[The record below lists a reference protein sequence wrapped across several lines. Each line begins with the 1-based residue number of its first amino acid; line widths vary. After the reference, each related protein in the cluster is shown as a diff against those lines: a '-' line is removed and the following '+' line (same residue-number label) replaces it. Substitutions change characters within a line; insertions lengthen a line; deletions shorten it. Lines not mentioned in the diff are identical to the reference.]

1 MRRTRPL
8 IVVSLA
14 AVVLAASC
22 GTDTGTTATSPT
34 TPDKDKVATGQG
46 QAGAK
51 PAPASVTI
59 IVPKDTDT
67 FDPHTSLGE
76 DGAQQ
81 LLPFLYDPMVR
92 RDLEGK
98 ILPGIA
104 TKWET
109 TTTSGVFTIRDGMTC
124 ADGAPLDAAAVAKSF
139 EHFSTNKAAKGRTRV
154 FGVAGAESIVA
165 DPAAKTVT
173 IKLKSPNND
182 MLTGLANSGFVICP
196 GGVDNPDIMKTTGAG
211 SGPYTLVE
219 SKRGEKYVMN
229 LRTDYVALP
238 EGTTLADMPKTVTL
252 QVVTEDATA
261 ADLVEKNAG
270 FVAGLQ
276 STDVTRLKA
285 NAALTLVEGQAYGT
299 NAVVFAQGP
308 GAKMGDVKLR
318 QGIAMLIDSQQGAAA
333 ETQNLGIPRRTLFTP
348 NIDCYNAD
356 AEGYA
361 PKYDPAAG
369 ATFLDEAGYKKG
381 ADGFRTKPDGSALL
395 INVVGDNTQYKAP
408 DYLAKALTDG
418 GFNVKLAVGT
428 RSESIV
434 ALLAGNFDVGSFPFT
449 SSTPLPALWLNQ
461 IGTGNGDNY
470 TGVSNPE
477 FDAAANTALA
487 AEGEARC
494 VAWKEAERA
503 VLEQVNVLPLDQP
516 IKYWFGNG
524 VTFNARFYK
533 IDPFSI
539 RGK

>member
-1 MRRTRPL
+1 
-8 IVVSLA
+8 LA
-14 AVVLAASC
+14 LVVLAASC
-22 GTDTGTTATSPT
+22 GDDSTNTTATPT
-34 TPDKDKVATGQG
+34 TPDKDKVATGEGQQG
-46 QAGAK
+46 SK

-59 IVPKDTDT
+59 TVPKDTDT
-67 FDPHTSLGE
+67 FDPHTSLAE

-81 LLPFLYDPMVR
+81 LFPFLYDGMVR

-98 ILPGIA
+98 ILPAIA

-124 ADGAPLDAAAVAKSF
+124 ADGSPLDAAAVAKSY
-139 EHFSTNKAAKGRTRV
+139 ERFSTNNASKGRARV
-154 FGVAGAESIVA
+154 FGVDGAESIVA
-165 DPAAKTVT
+165 DAAAKTVT
-173 IKLKSPNND
+173 IKLKGPNND
-182 MLTGLANSGFVICP
+182 LLTGLANSGFVVCP
-196 GGVDNPDIMKTTGAG
+196 GGVDNPDVMKSTSAG

-219 SKRGEKYVMN
+219 AKRGEKYVMN
-229 LRTDYVALP
+229 LRTDYAALP
-238 EGTTLADMPKTVTL
+238 EGTTLADMPKTVTI

-261 ADLVEKNAG
+261 ADLVEKNPG

-276 STDVTRLKA
+276 SSDVNRLKT
-285 NAALTLVEGQAYGT
+285 NTALTLVEGQAYGT
-299 NAVVFAQGP
+299 NAVVFAQAP
-308 GAKMGDVKLR
+308 GGKLADPKVR
-318 QGIAMLIDSQQGAAA
+318 QGMAMLIDSEQAAAA

-348 NIDCYNAD
+348 NIDCYNEA

-361 PKYDPAAG
+361 PKYDPTAG

-381 ADGFRTKPDGSALL
+381 ADGFRTKPDGSPLL
-395 INVVGDNTQYKAP
+395 INVVGDNTQFKAP

-461 IGTGNGDNY
+461 IGTGSGDNY
-470 TGVSNPE
+470 SGVSNPE
-477 FDAAANTALA
+477 FDAAAKTALA
-487 AEGEARC
+487 AEGDARC
-494 VAWKEAERA
+494 VAWQEAERA

-533 IDPFSI
+533 LDPFSI